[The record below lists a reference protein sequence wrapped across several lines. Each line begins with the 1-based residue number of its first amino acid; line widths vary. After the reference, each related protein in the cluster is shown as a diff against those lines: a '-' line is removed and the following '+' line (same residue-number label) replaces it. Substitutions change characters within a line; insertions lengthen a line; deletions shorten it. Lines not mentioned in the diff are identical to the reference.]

1 MVVVGG
7 WEWGW
12 GSMGSELAALPS
24 PRSRTNTASAYIH
37 LPLGPALLS
46 AAAEPCTPTLACAV
60 QVWTDVLNHVLL
72 DDFRRARRERS
83 AQCAERQTG
92 DMDISTVI
100 LPPPFRLLAA
110 ETAHWDSHA
119 HTHTHKPR
127 DVCVTTT
134 TTTATAHPPP
144 PLPAYN
150 FLAKVLL
157 CSITGTSAHST
168 RQIKTARTRL
178 IISYHN
184 IKFGADGV
192 HLRCVLCAFCLDSI
206 RSKRLVDHL
215 SAKVYTE
222 LRV

>member
-1 MVVVGG
+1 VRLDTTHGGGWVGG
-7 WEWGW
+7 GGGWVGGGGGGGGGGGVGVLGGGGGGGLGGW

-60 QVWTDVLNHVLL
+60 QVWTDVLNYVLL

-119 HTHTHKPR
+119 HTHTHTNR
-127 DVCVTTT
+127 VTCVS
-134 TTTATAHPPP
+134 PPP
-144 PLPAYN
+144 PPPPPPTHHHHYPHTT
-150 FLAKVLL
+150 FLRRCCCVRSLVR
-157 CSITGTSAHST
+157 AHTQRGKS
-168 RQIKTARTRL
+168 RQQEHV
-178 IISYHN
+178 S
-184 IKFGADGV
+184 
-192 HLRCVLCAFCLDSI
+192 
-206 RSKRLVDHL
+206 
-215 SAKVYTE
+215 
-222 LRV
+222 